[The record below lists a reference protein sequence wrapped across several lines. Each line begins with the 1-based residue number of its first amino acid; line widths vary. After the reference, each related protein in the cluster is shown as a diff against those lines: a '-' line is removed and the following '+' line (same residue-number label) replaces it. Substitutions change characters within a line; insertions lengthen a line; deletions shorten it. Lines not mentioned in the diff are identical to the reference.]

1 MLARAHG
8 GSAAGASK
16 LGFAPS
22 HTDHEMFELV
32 LERLVVAVTKI
43 SHQPPGR
50 DIGERT
56 LERWLMASTS
66 FTAA

>member
-1 MLARAHG
+1 
-8 GSAAGASK
+8 
-16 LGFAPS
+16 
-22 HTDHEMFELV
+22 MFELV
-32 LERLVVAVTKI
+32 LEGLVVAVTKI

-56 LERWLMASTS
+56 LERWLMAYTS